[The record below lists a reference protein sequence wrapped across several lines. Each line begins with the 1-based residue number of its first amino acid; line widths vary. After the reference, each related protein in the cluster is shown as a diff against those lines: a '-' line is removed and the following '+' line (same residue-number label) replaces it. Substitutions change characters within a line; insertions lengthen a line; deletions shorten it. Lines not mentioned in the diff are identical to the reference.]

1 MARKIT
7 RVCKKV
13 VSEVHGARRV
23 HRAGSRTCIFCAN
36 DHAQHN
42 ALPDTSAT
50 ATTTQDNGVDIPGT
64 LDNTILRNDTTVTVL
79 SVSLPHHAALN
90 LIAGEEDLDLAP
102 PAVPSVHAFT
112 LRLTHSLNPD
122 AAARSPS
129 HAWPDSYQ
137 RYSLLMTFYHHSDTA
152 LP

>member
-102 PAVPSVHAFT
+102 HAVPSVHAFT